1 MDFVEFQQAARVTA
15 RKTPDDPDS
24 DIIVFLLGLAGEA
37 GSVAS
42 VYKKIKRDRESYESW
57 RVHMREELGDTLW
70 YLATLADRLGFS
82 LDDVAQAN
90 LEKTQSRWLNTDA
103 PQLDSLFPPS
113 EQLPRRGRYEFVQSR
128 RANDDQLEVR
138 IYFEGRQVGNELTDN
153 SYNDDGY
160 RFHDVF
166 HLAYAVLL
174 GWSPLMRSLLH
185 RKRKSRPEIDEAQDG
200 GRAIVLEEA
209 VAAIAFAYGVQH
221 HNLENVTRLDESL
234 LDVIASTVS
243 LLEVGVRS
251 AADWED
257 AILQG
262 FEMFRELLAH
272 GGGSV
277 EFDADARTLTFV
289 APDQPGVKGGSQT
302 SR

>member
-1 MDFVEFQQAARVTA
+1 MDFAAFQQATRDTA
-15 RKTPDDPDS
+15 RTTPGDPES
-24 DIIVFLLGLAGEA
+24 DIFVFLLGLAGEA

-42 VYKKIKRDRESYESW
+42 VYKKMKRDQESYESW

-70 YLATLADRLGFS
+70 YLATLADRLDFS
-82 LDDVAQAN
+82 LDDIAQAN
-90 LEKTQSRWLNTDA
+90 LEKTRSRWLKTNA
-103 PQLDSLFPPS
+103 PQLDSRFPPG
-113 EQLPRRGRYEFVQSR
+113 EQLPRHGSYKFVQSQ
-128 RANDDQLEVR
+128 RASDGQLEVR
-138 IYFEGRQVGNELTDN
+138 IFFEGRQVGDELTDN
-153 SYNDDGY
+153 AHNDDGY

-166 HLAYAVLL
+166 HLAYAALL
-174 GWSPLMRSLLH
+174 GWSPLTRSLLQ
-185 RKRKSRPEIDEAQDG
+185 RKRKSRPDIDEAQDG

-221 HNLENVTRLDESL
+221 HNLDGVTRLDESL

-262 FEMFRELLAH
+262 FTMFRELLTH
-272 GGGSV
+272 GGGTV
-277 EFDADARTLTFV
+277 EFDADARRLHFV
-289 APDQPGVKGGSQT
+289 APPQPASQPT
-302 SR
+302 SQP